1 MYSNFPPGTGS
12 SPEAGCFLRRERA
25 AAWAGRAG
33 GGGNLQILEKI
44 FFLIMRL
51 KIIFLYDTV
60 VSDEKVPGPARE
72 NQKVRQEGKYRS
84 KQTGTVRKT

>member
-1 MYSNFPPGTGS
+1 M
-12 SPEAGCFLRRERA
+12 
-25 AAWAGRAG
+25 
-33 GGGNLQILEKI
+33 I
-44 FFLIMRL
+44 L

>member
-1 MYSNFPPGTGS
+1 VFF
-12 SPEAGCFLRRERA
+12 AQRKGCGVGRQDRRR
-25 AAWAGRAG
+25 
-33 GGGNLQILEKI
+33 GNLQILEKI
-44 FFLIMRL
+44 FFLITIL